1 MLQKGNFWRRINF
14 VQENMNVEDVFKE
27 YITSFLW
34 LTPILQ
40 IKRRQ
45 TWIMIWNEFDEFIVQ
60 HFYYNLTLG
69 NPPQLIAS
77 RIRHLSIETRKIQR
91 YMRREHFTV
100 LTIQKFIVFTFQASR
115 VGSAVDRITTS
126 FKLNSQA
133 YE

>member
-77 RIRHLSIETRKIQR
+77 RIRHRDFEHHLSIETRKNTKVYAKR
-91 YMRREHFTV
+91 AFYRFDYPKVH
-100 LTIQKFIVFTFQASR
+100 R
-115 VGSAVDRITTS
+115 VYFPGFSCWECCRSYNYVI
-126 FKLNSQA
+126 
-133 YE
+133 